1 MLDALRVL
9 EKRTYVRRDLFWLR
23 CWRLR
28 GVPSGLRDGIRPR
41 SSYKPDHAWI
51 SDVVYYI
58 HCLAFFCRNISCAVK
73 PEVRIVRASSK
84 NDSPAA
90 ARSRLSTP
98 VSAHLSQ
105 STETVSDTFHPSNP
119 YKNIAPHPTS
129 RVESQSL
136 ENTSQVPSEHFGRLE
151 LYKLLSDKHNGTSH
165 ISGSKRWAQDQVI
178 ANLVTRRKLQNS
190 ARGTRSLQRS
200 RQQRGASLRVR

>member
-1 MLDALRVL
+1 M
-9 EKRTYVRRDLFWLR
+9 RRDLFWLR

-58 HCLAFFCRNISCAVK
+58 HCLAFFCRNISSAVK

-136 ENTSQVPSEHFGRLE
+136 ENTSQVPSEHFGSARIVQTPLRLAQWYVAH
-151 LYKLLSDKHNGTSH
+151 LRLRDG
-165 ISGSKRWAQDQVI
+165 AQDQVI

>member
-41 SSYKPDHAWI
+41 SSYKPDHAWT
-51 SDVVYYI
+51 SDVFYYI
-58 HCLAFFCRNISCAVK
+58 HYLAFFCRNISCAVK

-84 NDSPAA
+84 NDSPVA

-136 ENTSQVPSEHFGRLE
+136 ENTSQVPSEHFG
-151 LYKLLSDKHNGTSH
+151 
-165 ISGSKRWAQDQVI
+165 
-178 ANLVTRRKLQNS
+178 S
-190 ARGTRSLQRS
+190 ARIVQTPLRLAQWYVAHLRLQEMGHKTRS
-200 RQQRGASLRVR
+200 